1 MFNIA
6 DNRIYMN
13 DENGKMIAEVTFP
26 NLDDNTIV
34 IDHTFVDDSRLP
46 SKYYESSDVLNF

>member
-26 NLDDNTIV
+26 
-34 IDHTFVDDSRLP
+34 RLP

>member
-26 NLDDNTIV
+26 NLDDKTIV
-34 IDHTFVDDSRLP
+34 IDHTFVDDSG
-46 SKYYESSDVLNF
+46 V

>member
-26 NLDDNTIV
+26 NLDDKTIV
-34 IDHTFVDDSRLP
+34 IDHTPVFRRSTMKVPTL
-46 SKYYESSDVLNF
+46 

>member
-34 IDHTFVDDSRLP
+34 IDHTFVDDGSLTVCSP
-46 SKYYESSDVLNF
+46 K

>member
-13 DENGKMIAEVTFP
+13 DENGKVIAEVTFP
-26 NLDDNTIV
+26 NLDD
-34 IDHTFVDDSRLP
+34 S
-46 SKYYESSDVLNF
+46 Y